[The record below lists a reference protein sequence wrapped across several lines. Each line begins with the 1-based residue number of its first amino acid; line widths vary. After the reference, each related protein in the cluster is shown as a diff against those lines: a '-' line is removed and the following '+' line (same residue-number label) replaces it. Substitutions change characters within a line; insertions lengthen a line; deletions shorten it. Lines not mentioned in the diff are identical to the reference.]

1 MFVAQSEQG
10 MRAAAP
16 ADRGAEEQEQTALD
30 QSASRPSNLLA
41 ATADRHPHRL
51 AFGDQPNREAW
62 SGRPRIAWTYANTHR
77 IVERLAT
84 VLAGLSLPQGTPFG
98 ICLPNSSEACV
109 ALLAVERAGYVPCL
123 LSSSWSEETIGSA
136 IELASLSGV
145 ICQGQLADQRPA
157 DMFCRLAAR
166 YFGLRFVCAFGPRV
180 PDGVIDL
187 DRAILDTPSDP
198 PLLDASASG
207 GLVTFQAGAE
217 SLRPVF
223 RPYHSAVAAAV
234 AFLVVEKIDAG
245 ARILSLLATDD
256 HRGLTIG
263 LMTSLVAGVTLETQ
277 GLFDSSSLQEA
288 LAIDAPTHLVAPA
301 WLEPALAQ
309 ANLPDHV
316 VSTVLVHEVPVRFKI
331 RGALDRPVTDV
342 LSFGE
347 IALVAWARG
356 QSGHLTF
363 SLDADGS
370 LEDTPGDLLR
380 VSRDEDGRLH
390 FAGAAA
396 EIYEFHKG
404 APIIPAQSPVWRT
417 SGFMADLFAGIVIG
431 VR

>member
-1 MFVAQSEQG
+1 M
-10 MRAAAP
+10 AAP
-16 ADRGAEEQEQTALD
+16 ADRGTEEEQTALD

-41 ATADRHPHRL
+41 ATADRHPNRL

-62 SGRPRIAWTYANTHR
+62 SGRPRIAWTYANTQR

-84 VLAGLSLPQGTPFG
+84 VLAGLGLPPGTPFG
-98 ICLPNSSEACV
+98 ICLPNGSEACV

-123 LSSSWSEETIGSA
+123 LSSSWSEETLGRA
-136 IELASLSGV
+136 IELASLAGV
-145 ICQGQLADQRPA
+145 ICQGQVADERPA

-187 DRAILDTPSDP
+187 DRAILDTPGVT
-198 PLLDASASG
+198 PLLDSPAPAG
-207 GLVTFQAGAE
+207 VVTFQAGVE
-217 SLRPVF
+217 PMRPVF
-223 RPYHSAVAAAV
+223 RPYRSAIAAAI

-245 ARILSLLATDD
+245 DRILSLLAQDD
-256 HRGLTIG
+256 HRGLTVG
-263 LMTSLVAGVTLETQ
+263 FMASLVVGATLETQ
-277 GLFDSSSLQEA
+277 GLFDSSSLKEA
-288 LAIDAPTHLVAPA
+288 LATGTPTHLVAPA

-309 ANLPDHV
+309 ANLPDHI
-316 VSTVLVHEVPVRFKI
+316 VSIVLVHEVPVRFKI
-331 RGALDRPVTDV
+331 RGELNRPVTDV

-347 IALVAWARG
+347 IALVARARG

-363 SLDADGS
+363 SLDPDGS
-370 LEDTPGDLLR
+370 LEDASGDLLR
-380 VSRDEDGRLH
+380 VRRDENGQLN
-390 FAGAAA
+390 FAGSAA

-404 APIIPAQSPVWRT
+404 EPIIPAPAPVWRASRFT
-417 SGFMADLFAGIVIG
+417 ADLFAGIVIG